1 MSNQEDT
8 DDPLE
13 TSLLQDDLLELDDEA
28 KAYVQW
34 MNSFEEN
41 RRKYYEPLRESG
53 NKSVSSIKKAP
64 QLEQEQLPEHLRYA
78 YFRNS
83 STLPITIST
92 SLTEAKTKSC

>member
-1 MSNQEDT
+1 MSNHEDT

-41 RRKYYEPLRESG
+41 QKKKYYEPLRASR
-53 NKSVSSIKKAP
+53 NKSVPSIEKAP
-64 QLEQEQLPEHLRYA
+64 QLE
-78 YFRNS
+78 
-83 STLPITIST
+83 
-92 SLTEAKTKSC
+92 